1 METRWAR
8 VLRGWLTAG
17 ISVLVA
23 ALSHVAGGGAIP
35 GQLGVVLALTF
46 AGVTCVLLAG
56 KTLSR
61 FRLAVSV
68 GLSQVAFHLLFGLGA
83 NTAGATVVD
92 TGAGHHHGAPVL
104 ELAGGAAA
112 SPMPMLADPAMWLA
126 HVVAALVTI
135 IVLRHGESAFWMLV
149 ELARTALVAVAL
161 PRLVPCESAP
171 VAPAR
176 VPSALADRLGLRDL
190 AVIVTCRP
198 HRGPPSRVA
207 PSF

>member
-1 METRWAR
+1 MATRWAR

-17 ISVLVA
+17 ISVFVA

-46 AGVTCVLLAG
+46 AGVSCVLLAG

-61 FRLAVSV
+61 VRLTVSV

-83 NTAGATVVD
+83 NPAGATVID

-112 SPMPMLADPAMWLA
+112 ATLPMLADPAMWLA
-126 HVVAALVTI
+126 HAVAAAVTI
-135 IVLRHGESAFWMLV
+135 VVLRHGESAFWMLV

-161 PRLVPCESAP
+161 PRLVPGESAP

-176 VPSALADRLGLRDL
+176 VPSTLADRLGLRDL

-198 HRGPPSRVA
+198 HRGPPCRFA
-207 PSF
+207 LSF